1 MPREL
6 FETRSHSWREV
17 GLGHELEPQSPR
29 RAFGGLLVA
38 LIVIAAVLVVYYRRQ
53 ELLPGYG
60 SWVRAA
66 TVVILVIVGS
76 AGSHWLVRW
85 ISPRLFRRV
94 DPATA
99 GTVGFL
105 IRLFAMAAVVILALR
120 IAGVTAAT
128 LAVGGAFTAIVL
140 GLAAQQTLG
149 SLFAGIVLQ
158 STRPFRVGERVRL
171 VGGALAGSL
180 EGTVSSL
187 GLFYATLAQGADRLQ
202 VPNSVLISL
211 VVVPLREPAKVDVR
225 ARFSRRGQPAAVEEQ
240 LLASDHACR
249 PATRPASHSRKST
262 RTVSCCGSVP
272 PHCELET
279 TLSSSRKCSRHC
291 ATHRLKRERQSERPP
306 RPGRRRP
313 RRGRKDRR
321 STCQIQA
328 TGMSRMPSSRLRT

>member
-1 MPREL
+1 MPPPRRRLNREL
-6 FETRSHSWREV
+6 FETRTHSWQEV
-17 GLGHELEPQSPR
+17 GLSHELEPASPG
-29 RAFGGLLVA
+29 RALGGLLAA
-38 LIVIAAVLVVYYRRQ
+38 LTVLAAVLVVYYRRH

-66 TVVILVIVGS
+66 TVLILIIVGS

-85 ISPRLFRRV
+85 LSPRLFRRV

-99 GTVGFL
+99 GTLGFL
-105 IRLFAMAAVVILALR
+105 IRLFAMAGVVILALR

-187 GLFYATLAQGADRLQ
+187 GLFYATLVQGADRLQ

-211 VVVPLREPAKVDVR
+211 VVVPLREPPKVDLK
-225 ARFSRRGQPAAVEEQ
+225 ARFSHEASPRRIEEQ
-240 LLASDHACR
+240 LLTAIRVPTRYPPSVSLEEVDEEGVVLRVSATPLHFDDGSQLAEEVLAALKPAHA
-249 PATRPASHSRKST
+249 
-262 RTVSCCGSVP
+262 
-272 PHCELET
+272 
-279 TLSSSRKCSRHC
+279 
-291 ATHRLKRERQSERPP
+291 
-306 RPGRRRP
+306 
-313 RRGRKDRR
+313 R
-321 STCQIQA
+321 S
-328 TGMSRMPSSRLRT
+328 G